1 MTLKGFVVGFL
12 EMPAKALGLITGLF
26 LGANEYNKKDGSVDE
41 KRSFPGI
48 LGLTVLIATGIL
60 NGIKALGRGITGLV
74 ANHQRAIATAFWMSL
89 LAAGA
94 AALTLALWPAALAAV
109 ANFTIAGLSIASV
122 FGANAAVQIGAAAG
136 ISALLASTVTY
147 TIAGIA
153 NFVNFLKNCCSPKA
167 PAANQADF
175 VEADVVVEGSAKH
188 LRKLGKSAVPVELSS
203 VNDAA
208 PVHGSVLQTAPQQ
221 QASKELAADPAEQSI
236 AGASL

>member
-12 EMPAKALGLITGLF
+12 ELPAKALGSITGLF
-26 LGANEYNKKDGSVDE
+26 LGANEYNKDGSVDE
-41 KRSFPGI
+41 KRSFPGL
-48 LGLTVLIATGIL
+48 LGLAVIVATGIL
-60 NGIKALGRGITGLV
+60 NGVKAIGRGISGLI

-109 ANFTIAGLSIASV
+109 ANFTIAGFSIASV

-147 TIAGIA
+147 TIASIV
-153 NFVNFLKNCCSPKA
+153 NFVNFLKNCCSPKS

-175 VEADVVVEGSAKH
+175 VETETVAIEGSAKH
-188 LRKLGKSAVPVELSS
+188 LSRLGKSATAERASAT
-203 VNDAA
+203 VNEAA
-208 PVHGSVLQTAPQQ
+208 PVHGSLLQPQQ
-221 QASKELAADPAEQSI
+221 QASKELTADQVEQSF
-236 AGASL
+236 ANASI